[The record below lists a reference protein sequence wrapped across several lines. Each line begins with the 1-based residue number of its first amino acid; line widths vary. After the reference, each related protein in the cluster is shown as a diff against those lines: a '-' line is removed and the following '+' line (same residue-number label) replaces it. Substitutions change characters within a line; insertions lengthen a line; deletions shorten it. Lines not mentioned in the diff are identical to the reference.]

1 MSILEEFEREKR
13 ITRRSFL
20 KMLTSAGIIGT
31 TASLTGCT
39 IVEQRAGSGWLP
51 EQYQVPGSW
60 PVQVRGRVPI
70 DPLNPSITRDDRK
83 CVLCGQCMEV
93 CQHVQSV
100 YGYYELPVLDDFICV
115 HCGQCALWCPTAAI
129 TERNDIAKVR
139 EALADPEK
147 VVVVQTAPSTRVG
160 LGEEFGLAAGS
171 WVEGQQVAALR
182 KLGFDY
188 VFDTNFAA
196 DLTIMEEGTEL
207 IHRITGQSNA
217 PLPQFTSCCPGWVKF
232 FEYYYPNLIDHISSA
247 KSPMEMAGPMI
258 KTYFAKAKNIDPEK
272 IVSVAIMPCTAKK
285 FEAQRPEFN
294 ASGRYW
300 GKEGMRDVDYVLTTR
315 ELARMLKEDGIN
327 LPELPEEKYDPL
339 LGEGSGA
346 GLIFGNTGGVMEAA
360 VRSVYYLLTGHKAP
374 EALFNFQPVRGLKGI
389 KEASIDIPGVGTLR
403 VAVAHGLANAR
414 ALCESVNKGNIP
426 YHFIEVMACP
436 GGCIAGGG
444 QPRTSVPPADY
455 VREKRIA
462 SIYQK
467 DASYLVRES
476 YENKEILALYENF
489 LKHPMSELSHELL
502 HTTYT
507 SRADK
512 LVAKKLA

>member
-1 MSILEEFEREKR
+1 MSARGELEQEKR
-13 ITRRSFL
+13 LTRRGFL
-20 KMLTSAGIIGT
+20 KLLTSAGIIGA

-39 IVEQRAGSGWLP
+39 IVHDTAGTGWLP
-51 EQYQVPGSW
+51 EQYEIPGSW
-60 PVQVRGRVPI
+60 PVQVRGRVPL
-70 DPLNPSITRDDRK
+70 DPFNPSLVRNDQK
-83 CVLCGQCMEV
+83 CVLCGQCLEV
-93 CQHVQSV
+93 CRQVQSV
-100 YGYYELPVLDDFICV
+100 FGYYDLPVRDDFICV
-115 HCGQCALWCPTAAI
+115 HCGQCALWCSTAAI
-129 TERNDIAKVR
+129 TERNDIARVR
-139 EALADPEK
+139 EALADPGK

-160 LGEEFGLAAGS
+160 LGEEFGLPPGA

-188 VFDTNFAA
+188 VFDTNFTA

-207 IHRITGQSNA
+207 IQRITGQSDA
-217 PLPQFTSCCPGWVKF
+217 PLPQFTSCCPGWIKF
-232 FEYYYPNLIDHISSA
+232 FEYFYPELKPHISSA
-247 KSPMEMAGPMI
+247 KSPMQMAGPLI

-294 ASGRYW
+294 AAGKYW
-300 GKEGMRDVDYVLTTR
+300 GKEGMRDVDFVLTTR

-327 LPELPEEKYDPL
+327 LPELPGEPYDPL

-360 VRSVYYLLTGHKAP
+360 VRSVYYLLTGEQAP
-374 EALFNFQPVRGLKGI
+374 EELFHFQPIRGLQGI
-389 KEASIDIPGVGTLR
+389 KEASVTVPGVGTLR
-403 VAVAHGLANAR
+403 VAVVHGLSNAR
-414 ALCESVNKGNIP
+414 IVCENALKNNLP

-455 VREKRIA
+455 VRERRMA
-462 SIYQK
+462 SMYSK
-467 DASYLVRES
+467 DASYLLRES
-476 YENKEILALYENF
+476 YENKELLQLYETF
-489 LKHPMSELSHELL
+489 LQHPLSELAHELL

-507 SRADK
+507 SRAGK
-512 LVAKKLA
+512 LVAKRLA